1 MLKQRVTVGV
11 IGAIFCIAILC
22 MDVRII
28 SLVLALVA
36 VIGLSEIYNATGI
49 LREQNK
55 LCVFSY
61 AYTIITFIVIGFS
74 ENPAFALGVML
85 FLYGFGLLSYLVFC
99 HDKCDFSSIAGI
111 FFQTLYVA
119 FLFAHIILVRKL
131 SYGNYIMWFIFVTAW
146 LSDTLAYFVGIKF
159 GRNKLIPAISPKK
172 TIEGSIGGL
181 AGSVIFNI
189 IFALVC
195 SLGFDL
201 SVNYFAVF
209 FMAIIAGAM
218 SQLGDLTASA
228 IKREY
233 GIKDYSNLLPG
244 HGGVMDRCDSIL
256 PTAMYGFL
264 VMYIFNLV
272 A

>member
-1 MLKQRVTVGV
+1 MLKQRVTVGF
-11 IGAIFCIAILC
+11 IGAIFLIAILC

-36 VIGLSEIYNATGI
+36 LIGLSEIYNATGI

-55 LCVFSY
+55 LCMFSY
-61 AYTIITFIVIGFS
+61 AYTIITFIVIGFTES
-74 ENPAFALGVML
+74 PALALGVML
-85 FLYGFGLLSYLVFC
+85 FLYGFALLAYLIFC
-99 HDKCDFSSIAGI
+99 HDKCDFSSVASI
-111 FFQTLYVA
+111 FFQTLYVS

-131 SYGNYIMWFIFVTAW
+131 SYGNYIMWFIFITAW

-181 AGSVIFNI
+181 VGSVIFNM
-189 IFALVC
+189 IFAIVC
-195 SLGFDL
+195 SLGFNL
-201 SVNYFAVF
+201 SVNYFALF

-244 HGGVMDRCDSIL
+244 HGGILDRFDSVL
-256 PTAMYGFL
+256 FVAPTVYYFT
-264 VMYIFNLV
+264 VIFSV
-272 A
+272 IA